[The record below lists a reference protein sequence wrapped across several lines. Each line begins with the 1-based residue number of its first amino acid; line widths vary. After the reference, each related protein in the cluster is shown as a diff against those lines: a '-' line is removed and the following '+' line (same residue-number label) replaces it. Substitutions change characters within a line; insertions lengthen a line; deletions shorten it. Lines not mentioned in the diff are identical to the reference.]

1 MSADECMLTMCD
13 DTADVT
19 CERGECTC
27 LAKATTMAPS
37 TDTSKSFKNS
47 TYSFFIHKLRKNRH
61 TTWNLKEGEIRWV
74 GYSQCTI
81 DLRDGSPCFLEQE
94 TLPSLFS
101 TGWLQEQIR
110 A

>member
-1 MSADECMLTMCD
+1 MLTAVVYGELCMSADECMLTMCD

-47 TYSFFIHKLRKNRH
+47 AYSFLYIN
-61 TTWNLKEGEIRWV
+61 
-74 GYSQCTI
+74 
-81 DLRDGSPCFLEQE
+81 
-94 TLPSLFS
+94 
-101 TGWLQEQIR
+101 
-110 A
+110 